1 MRGRRWVAPVRIP
14 ARTPR
19 EHRAWAAL
27 RALGLGV
34 LVGVMVIAVL
44 GPLWPGSA
52 TAQAGLP
59 YTAPGTDG
67 VGLLGTDG
75 IGRDVALRVLH
86 GGARLVLVAAGAT
99 VFGIVAAILLGVVP
113 ALLFPRASGAVMRV
127 VDAFGV
133 MPGLLVLLLLA
144 AAFPGDDLMLMVG
157 VAVVS
162 VPYSARVLR
171 AAAREIAGAGYVEVA
186 RARGDRWWTVLLHD
200 ILPNLARPVA
210 AETGLRFTTALHL
223 SATAGF
229 LGLGRG
235 APWPDWGLMV
245 QENLPGIALNPWA
258 VVVPSLLL
266 VLLIVGVT
274 VVADQV
280 ATRLGRERS

>member
-1 MRGRRWVAPVRIP
+1 MSTRRRTARPRLAVPVPLGRRTR
-14 ARTPR
+14 
-19 EHRAWAAL
+19 RAAGG
-27 RALGLGV
+27 LGLAV
-34 LVGVMVIAVL
+34 LLAVALLALL
-44 GPLWPGSA
+44 GPLWPGSP
-52 TAQAGLP
+52 TAQVGLP
-59 YTAPGTDG
+59 YTAPGVDG
-67 VGLLGTDG
+67 RLLGTDG

-99 VFGIVAAILLGVVP
+99 VIGVVAAVLLGVLP
-113 ALLFPRASGAVMRV
+113 ALLFPRAGGVVMRG
-127 VDAFGV
+127 VDALGV

-144 AAFPGDDLMLMVG
+144 AAFPGDDLVLMVG

-162 VPYSARVLR
+162 VPYSTRVLR
-171 AAAREIAGAGYVEVA
+171 AVARQISGAGYVEVA
-186 RARGDRWWTVLLHD
+186 RARGDRWWTVMLHD
-200 ILPNLARPVA
+200 VLPNLAPPVA

-245 QENLPGIALNPWA
+245 QENLPGISLNPWA
-258 VVVPSLLL
+258 VVVPSALL

-274 VVADQV
+274 VVADR
-280 ATRLGRERS
+280 AAARLGRVTA

>member
-1 MRGRRWVAPVRIP
+1 MSGRRRMARARLALPAARGHRVWRVARG
-14 ARTPR
+14 
-19 EHRAWAAL
+19 
-27 RALGLGV
+27 LGLALLVAV
-34 LVGVMVIAVL
+34 LALAVL

-59 YTAPGTDG
+59 YSAPGTDG
-67 VGLLGTDG
+67 RLLGTDG
-75 IGRDVALRVLH
+75 IGRDVTLRVLH
-86 GGARLVLVAAGAT
+86 GGARLVVVAAGAT
-99 VFGIVAAILLGVVP
+99 VIGVLAAILLGILP
-113 ALLFPRASGAVMRV
+113 ALLFPRASAVVLRA
-127 VDAFGV
+127 VDALGV
-133 MPGLLVLLLLA
+133 LPGLLVLLLLA

-157 VAVVS
+157 IAVVS
-162 VPYSARVLR
+162 VPYSTRVLR
-171 AAAREIAGAGYVEVA
+171 AAARQISGAGYVEVA
-186 RARGDRWWTVLLHD
+186 RARGDRWWTILLYD
-200 ILPNLARPVA
+200 ILPNLAPPVA

-274 VVADQV
+274 IAADR
-280 ATRLGRERS
+280 AGGRLGKVES